1 MRNQKGKSRKKLNYL
16 TIVFWYFGFAQA
28 LIRFKEEF
36 MSKDHRK
43 HRRTLFNRDILL
55 DSVDGKK
62 TVIKAN
68 DISTSG
74 MGLYA
79 DMPRLKGELLRLT
92 FDLIQHGQRRKI
104 NIAGEVKHVQ
114 LAEYGYSFGVRF
126 L

>member
-1 MRNQKGKSRKKLNYL
+1 MDK
-16 TIVFWYFGFAQA
+16 
-28 LIRFKEEF
+28 
-36 MSKDHRK
+36 RK
-43 HRRTLFNRDILL
+43 HRRTVFNREILL

-62 TVIKAN
+62 AVITSN

-79 DMPRLKGELLRLT
+79 DMPRLKGELLRLS
-92 FDLIQHGQRRKI
+92 FELVQNGKKRKI

-114 LAEYGYSFGVRF
+114 LVEHGYNFGVRF

>member
-1 MRNQKGKSRKKLNYL
+1 MDK
-16 TIVFWYFGFAQA
+16 
-28 LIRFKEEF
+28 
-36 MSKDHRK
+36 RK
-43 HRRTLFNRDILL
+43 HRRTLFDRKVLL

-62 TVIKAN
+62 STIKSN

-79 DMPRLKGELLRLT
+79 DMPRLKGELVNLT
-92 FDLIQHGQRRKI
+92 FDLVQNGKKRIV

-114 LAEYGYSFGVRF
+114 LADHGYNFGVRF

>member
-1 MRNQKGKSRKKLNYL
+1 MDK
-16 TIVFWYFGFAQA
+16 
-28 LIRFKEEF
+28 
-36 MSKDHRK
+36 RK

-62 TVIKAN
+62 STVKSN

-79 DMPRLKGELLRLT
+79 DMPRLKGELLHLT
-92 FDLIQHGQRRKI
+92 FDLIQNGEKRI
-104 NIAGEVKHVQ
+104 VNVAGEVKHVQ
-114 LAEYGYSFGVRF
+114 LAAHGYNFGVRF

>member
-1 MRNQKGKSRKKLNYL
+1 
-16 TIVFWYFGFAQA
+16 
-28 LIRFKEEF
+28 
-36 MSKDHRK
+36 MSKNNRK
-43 HRRTLFNRDILL
+43 HRRTIFDRKILL
-55 DSVDGKK
+55 NSVDGKNA
-62 TVIKAN
+62 VIKAN

-92 FDLIQHGQRRKI
+92 FDLIQHGQRREI

-114 LAEYGYSFGVRF
+114 LAEGGYCFGVRF